1 MVFWK
6 YSLLPDLVLGEA
18 KDEEEEKE
26 EKEAGPIR
34 ASCIDRLRARLVREL
49 KAIIFGFRGR

>member
-1 MVFWK
+1 M

-26 EKEAGPIR
+26 AAPIR
-34 ASCIDRLRARLVREL
+34 ATCIGRLLARLVRSL
-49 KAIIFGFRGR
+49 KAIIFGFREM